1 MFTHSNGICQLIK
14 TAMTLPAVSHQRA
27 VMFEVLIALNHVYW
41 VCVCASVPISP
52 CWPLHGAVGR
62 HLQCSH
68 WSDQIDVCR
77 PHRSCCH
84 FPLSARPPAPSP
96 QGGHTDRSPVT
107 RVKLSRQTP
116 NGQGFPTCNGF
127 LYERGCCTR
136 MYWNSSTG
144 ESGPEATALRPSN
157 RECFLVMRRSLFLMA
172 ATILSSEPWC
182 VLIEYRWQPGTEEE
196 ETQVR
201 DITSD
206 VSFPG
211 AVPTMDARSRCKGQ
225 NTSSEMDFHTF
236 HGLFK

>member
-1 MFTHSNGICQLIK
+1 MC
-14 TAMTLPAVSHQRA
+14 
-27 VMFEVLIALNHVYW
+27 
-41 VCVCASVPISP
+41 ISP

-77 PHRSCCH
+77 PRRSCCH
-84 FPLSARPPAPSP
+84 FPLSARPPVPSP

-116 NGQGFPTCNGF
+116 NGQVFPTHNSF
-127 LYERGCCTR
+127 LYERVCCTR

-182 VLIEYRWQPGTEEE
+182 VLIEYRWQPGTEVE
-196 ETQVR
+196 ETQVK

-211 AVPTMDARSRCKGQ
+211 AVPTMDATQPLQRPKHLIWDRFSHLSWSVQINLKELSGLKGA
-225 NTSSEMDFHTF
+225 S
-236 HGLFK
+236 FKTTIL